1 MYVSFFEQKLV
12 KNNKDV
18 LASLRN
24 SFDKQEQSLELVRR
38 LKSKYKETL
47 NGKADFRFPLKPNSK
62 RLNLTK
68 TKQPG

>member
-38 LKSKYKETL
+38 LKSKYTEIL
-47 NGKADFRFPLKPNSK
+47 NSK
-62 RLNLTK
+62 AISVPISFET
-68 TKQPG
+68 

>member
-47 NGKADFRFPLKPNSK
+47 NSKAIPVPISFQ
-62 RLNLTK
+62 T
-68 TKQPG
+68 

>member
-1 MYVSFFEQKLV
+1 MYVSFLQQKLV

-38 LKSKYKETL
+38 LKSKYKKETL
-47 NGKADFRFPLKPNSK
+47 NSKAIPVLISFE
-62 RLNLTK
+62 T
-68 TKQPG
+68 

>member
-12 KNNKDV
+12 KNKKDV

-38 LKSKYKETL
+38 LKSKYKKETL
-47 NGKADFRFPLKPNSK
+47 N
-62 RLNLTK
+62 
-68 TKQPG
+68 

>member
-1 MYVSFFEQKLV
+1 MYVSFLQQKLV

-38 LKSKYKETL
+38 LKSKYKEIL
-47 NGKADFRFPLKPNSK
+47 NSK
-62 RLNLTK
+62 AIPVSISVET
-68 TKQPG
+68 

>member
-1 MYVSFFEQKLV
+1 MYVSFFQQKLV

-47 NGKADFRFPLKPNSK
+47 KGKAIPVPISFE
-62 RLNLTK
+62 T
-68 TKQPG
+68 

>member
-1 MYVSFFEQKLV
+1 MYVSFFQQKLV

-38 LKSKYKETL
+38 LKSKYKKETL
-47 NGKADFRFPLKPNSK
+47 NGKAIPVPISFEA
-62 RLNLTK
+62 
-68 TKQPG
+68 

>member
-1 MYVSFFEQKLV
+1 MYVSFLQQKLV

-24 SFDKQEQSLELVRR
+24 SFDKQEQSLELVRQ

-47 NGKADFRFPLKPNSK
+47 NGKAIPVPIFFETYTQKY
-62 RLNLTK
+62 LTF
-68 TKQPG
+68 